1 MTDGVHM
8 KVAPEDRTKLLAAL
22 EAESEHGK

>member
-8 KVAPEDRTKLLAAL
+8 KVAPQDRTKLLAAL
-22 EAESEHGK
+22 EAESEHGE